1 MFKVSYNK
9 SSFLVTL
16 PVSLPVSLPALKSF
30 SSYVMINGKKN
41 CAEDIVP
48 GEIFSFNTS
57 VDLELNLEKGRYWI
71 LYFTK
76 NNNNSEQKSIIKRV
90 MSRFCQLNDCE

>member
-9 SSFLVTL
+9 SSF
-16 PVSLPVSLPALKSF
+16 PVSLPVSLPALKPF
-30 SSYVMINGKKN
+30 SSYVMINAEKS

-76 NNNNSEQKSIIKRV
+76 NNNSEQKSIIKRV
-90 MSRFCQLNDCE
+90 MSRFCQLNDCK

>member
-9 SSFLVTL
+9 SSF
-16 PVSLPVSLPALKSF
+16 PVSLPVSFPVSFPVLKSF
-30 SSYVMINGKKN
+30 SSYVMINGKKS

-76 NNNNSEQKSIIKRV
+76 NNNSEQKSIIKRV
-90 MSRFCQLNDCE
+90 MSRFCQLNDCK

>member
-1 MFKVSYNK
+1 
-9 SSFLVTL
+9 
-16 PVSLPVSLPALKSF
+16 
-30 SSYVMINGKKN
+30 MINSKKS

-76 NNNNSEQKSIIKRV
+76 NSEQKSIIKRV
-90 MSRFCQLNDCE
+90 MSRFCQLNDC